1 MMDYLKNTFRTVIV
15 PVKLIFYY
23 LLYQLGSTYAVTFL
37 LAGINKFVP
46 ITEEVRTIYATSV
59 GLVLSG
65 VLMIVHLIL
74 FEYIKFNRQSWKE
87 VSPKT
92 VFVCLPLIIS
102 ALISSNIANEVI
114 ELPDLFQ
121 GIFFDMSRNIFGL
134 LSMAIVAPIVE
145 EMLFRGA
152 IEGFWLRRGLRP
164 AKAICLSAFLF
175 GLTHVNPAQVIFA
188 LFLGLIFGWLYYRT
202 GSIIPSMAGHILNN
216 SVAAV
221 LIATSSMEEMSKTT
235 ADILGNTAAYSLWA
249 VSISV
254 LIASFLYLKKYL
266 SPSPFDCS
274 DRSAVS

>member
-114 ELPDLFQ
+114 ALPDLFQ
-121 GIFFDMSRNIFGL
+121 GIFFEMSRNIFGL

-145 EMLFRGA
+145 EMLFRGG
-152 IEGFWLRRGLRP
+152 IEGFLLRRGLRP
-164 AKAICLSAFLF
+164 AKAICLSALLF

-202 GSIIPSMAGHILNN
+202 GSIIPSMAGHMLNN

-221 LIATSSMEEMSKTT
+221 LIATSSMEEMGKTT
-235 ADILGNTAAYSLWA
+235 ADILGNTATYFLWA

-266 SPSPFDCS
+266 PPSPFGCS